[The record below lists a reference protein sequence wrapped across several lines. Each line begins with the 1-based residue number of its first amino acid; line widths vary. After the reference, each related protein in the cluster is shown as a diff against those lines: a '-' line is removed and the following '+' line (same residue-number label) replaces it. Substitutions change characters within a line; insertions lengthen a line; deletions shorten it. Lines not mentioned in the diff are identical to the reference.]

1 MSYLRVNLVDFESM
15 QNRDDS
21 LDRLNRTAGEMFPDI
36 EMMLGIATGDKS
48 CMTVSVYADKE
59 KASKAID
66 QRDKHFSDLGGME
79 LAVAFEGDLKAFYK
93 KESGTVITL
102 LDDKY
107 CLWQSD
113 KSDAAYT
120 VLYDQL
126 IKIGD

>member
-1 MSYLRVNLVDFESM
+1 MSYLRVNLVDFESR

-93 KESGTVITL
+93 KEHIT
-102 LDDKY
+102 
-107 CLWQSD
+107 SE
-113 KSDAAYT
+113 S
-120 VLYDQL
+120 
-126 IKIGD
+126 